1 MTEHHDDGGVRSGR
15 LASELIGAGRRERAS
30 ESARQR
36 ATQALLTGIV
46 APSAAAAKAG
56 IWTAGLKWLGMSVML
71 GGAGGGLWH
80 LAVHRPDEVERRAHL
95 SHPPAP
101 ATQREV
107 LAGNARSTNARAA
120 PSSAAPPASAP
131 SPRRAAPVAVVSPPA
146 SRGAAVVRSETDR
159 RLAQELLALNSA
171 RTAVVGGS
179 PEQALA
185 TLDGVA
191 GGFRVLTVEAGLV
204 RVEAL
209 RGAGKRDAARALCE
223 QLLRA
228 HPDGPYTE
236 RLRSLTASLGPSPR
250 QP

>member
-131 SPRRAAPVAVVSPPA
+131 SPRRVAQPSFAAKQTCGW
-146 SRGAAVVRSETDR
+146 RRSYW
-159 RLAQELLALNSA
+159 L
-171 RTAVVGGS
+171 
-179 PEQALA
+179 
-185 TLDGVA
+185 
-191 GGFRVLTVEAGLV
+191 
-204 RVEAL
+204 
-209 RGAGKRDAARALCE
+209 
-223 QLLRA
+223 
-228 HPDGPYTE
+228 
-236 RLRSLTASLGPSPR
+236 
-250 QP
+250 